1 MSQPLSSLERI
12 EIERACERLILVY
25 SRALDLGDMN
35 AAADCFAANG
45 SMARPM
51 NPDVVIQGREAIRAS
66 LLTRPKALHTKHLAT
81 NIMID
86 VQGPDAATGLSYLS
100 MVSVMLADG
109 AKPPHASPGPL
120 WFGEC
125 VDSFVRENGAWKLLD
140 RRGSIQMKYP
150 GA

>member
-1 MSQPLSSLERI
+1 MSSPLSPLERI
-12 EIERACERLILVY
+12 EIERACERLVLDY
-25 SRALDLGDMN
+25 CRALDLGDMN

-51 NPDVVIQGREAIRAS
+51 SPDVVIQGREAIRAS
-66 LLTRPKALHTKHLAT
+66 LLTRPKALLTKHLAT
-81 NIMID
+81 NILIE
-86 VQGPDAATGLSYLS
+86 VQSRDAATGLSYLT
-100 MVSVMLADG
+100 MVSVMLAEG
-109 AKPPHASPGPL
+109 AKPPHVSPGPL

-150 GA
+150 G

>member
-1 MSQPLSSLERI
+1 MSQPLSPIERI
-12 EIERACERLILVY
+12 EIERACERVVLDY

-66 LLTRPKALHTKHLAT
+66 LRTRPAALHTKHLAT
-81 NIMID
+81 NILID
-86 VQGPDAATGLSYLS
+86 VQGRDAATGLSYLT

-109 AKPPHASPGPL
+109 AKPPHVSSGPL

-125 VDSFVRENGAWKLLD
+125 VDSFVRENGVWKLLD

-150 GA
+150 G

>member
-12 EIERACERLILVY
+12 EIERACERLILDY

-86 VQGPDAATGLSYLS
+86 VQGPDTATGLSYLS

>member
-125 VDSFVRENGAWKLLD
+125 VDSFVRENGAWKL
-140 RRGSIQMKYP
+140 QQ
-150 GA
+150 

>member
-1 MSQPLSSLERI
+1 MSQPLSPIERI
-12 EIERACERLILVY
+12 EIERACERVILDY

-86 VQGPDAATGLSYLS
+86 VQGPDAATGLSYLT
-100 MVSVMLADG
+100 MVSVMLGED
-109 AKPPHASPGPL
+109 AKPPHVSPGPL

-125 VDSFVRENGAWKLLD
+125 VDSFVLEKGVWKLLD

-150 GA
+150 G